1 MARTAGHKKDRIKGG
16 AAPVRGNRNAAI
28 ALLLQTGLE
37 RHGAGDLAAAAG
49 IYNDVLKQDPHQP
62 DALHLLGVA
71 CLQTG
76 RFAEAVDLIS
86 RATVRMPGN
95 AEFHGNL
102 AAALLRLERD
112 EEAAAA
118 AARAIELKPGNAGF
132 RGNLAI
138 ALKRLGRSGDAAD
151 AFAAMLAL
159 EPGKLNLHKEI
170 ADLNSAAKRLDPAI
184 EHYRAHMLHFPDDP
198 EIHVVW
204 NNLAHAL
211 EQRGHL
217 DEAQA
222 LYRKAMA
229 ACPDDPD
236 YVHNVGLIYRV
247 TGNYEAADAHLRRA
261 VALAPD
267 SHRLV
272 ANLASFLADIGRFEE
287 AAGILEAR
295 SAEFSD
301 NVELLMSLGTLYK
314 NLGEDEKALA
324 IFERAVA
331 VAPKNPDAYRELAI
345 AYVQTNNT
353 PKAYET
359 LKRILEFDPQ
369 YVPAHLL
376 LVEACGHMKRVDE
389 ADIRA
394 QATLLLPNYIAQNG
408 AYPMKAFRN
417 ACDFDG
423 LDKLGDLLSVLDTAP
438 IQLYAMAFLHLLV
451 TADSVETTK
460 RVVDLHRRWGDW
472 ANRRADRTPLPP
484 LPAKPRQGK
493 VRLGFLSSDLNAHSV
508 ATCLMPLLEMYDRDR
523 FEIFCYS
530 PRDVAGDVVQA
541 KIQGLVDKY
550 HLLVNRPD
558 RDFAHTIR
566 ADEVD
571 ILFELNGITQHSR
584 TAVTAYK
591 PAPIQVSY
599 LGYPFTFGVSRI
611 DYMLLDRFLKP
622 ERDDLL
628 VETPLVMPG
637 SWICFT
643 SMGDCDVNPTPPSEA
658 NGYVTFGTLNNPYKF
673 TREAIALWAEVMR
686 NVPNS
691 RFLMVRW
698 ADSSTLRCHHL
709 MEEFARN
716 GIGSDRLYFLRNEP
730 GKHLP
735 CYHQI
740 DLSLDTFPLTGGNT
754 TADAL
759 WMGVPVVTLRG
770 PSYHQRISHAILN
783 HAGLGDLSCGT
794 REAFVQTAV
803 ALASDVAR
811 RRQLRSALRGQL
823 LDSDMF
829 RRDRFVPAFQETMM
843 ELVEKHGLR

>member
-1 MARTAGHKKDRIKGG
+1 MPGAEKAALSVLLKAGL
-16 AAPVRGNRNAAI
+16 A
-28 ALLLQTGLE
+28 
-37 RHGAGDLAAAAG
+37 RHGAGDFAG
-49 IYNDVLKQDPHQP
+49 ASHLYREILKHSPRQP

-76 RFAEAVDLIS
+76 RLDEAADLIG
-86 RATVRMPGN
+86 RAIAESPGN
-95 AEFHGNL
+95 AEYLGNL
-102 AAALLRLERD
+102 AAALLRLERN
-112 EEAAAA
+112 EEAAEAA
-118 AARAIELKPGNAGF
+118 AKAVQLQPRNAGF
-132 RGNLAI
+132 HGNLAV
-138 ALKRLGRSGDAAD
+138 ALKRLGRSEEAAD
-151 AFAAMLAL
+151 AFEAMLAL
-159 EPGKLNLHKEI
+159 DPGKLHLHKEI
-170 ADLNSAAKRLDPAI
+170 GDLSMASKRLDAAI
-184 EHYRAHMLHFPDDP
+184 EHYRAYMLHFPDDP

-211 EQRGHL
+211 EQRGQL
-217 DEAQA
+217 EEAQA
-222 LYRKAMA
+222 LYQNAMA

-236 YVHNVGLIYRV
+236 YVHNVGLMYRV
-247 TGNYEAADAHLRRA
+247 TGDYEAAEAHLRRA
-261 VALAPD
+261 LELAP
-267 SHRLV
+267 HAHKLV
-272 ANLASFLADIGRFEE
+272 ANLASLLADIGRFAE
-287 AAGILEAR
+287 AAEILEKR

-301 NVELLMSLGTLYK
+301 NDELLMSLGTLYK
-314 NLGEDEKALA
+314 NLGEDHKALA
-324 IFERAVA
+324 IFERAVE
-331 VAPKNPDAYRELAI
+331 VAPKNPHAYRELAI
-345 AYVQTNNT
+345 AYVQVGDT

-423 LDKLGDLLSVLDTAP
+423 LDKLGDLLSVLATAP
-438 IQLYAMAFLHLLV
+438 IQLYAMGFLHLLV
-451 TADSVETTK
+451 TADTVETTK

-472 ANRRADRTPLPP
+472 AIRRAERTPLPP
-484 LPAKPRQGK
+484 LPATRRQGK
-493 VRLGFLSSDLNAHSV
+493 VRIGFLSSDLNAHSV
-508 ATCLMPLLEMYDRDR
+508 AICLMPLLEDYDRDR

-530 PRDVAGDVVQA
+530 PRNLPGDLVQA

-558 RDFAHTIR
+558 LDFAHTIR

-571 ILFELNGITQHSR
+571 ILFDLNGITQHSR

-599 LGYPFTFGVSRI
+599 LGYPFTFGVSKI
-611 DYMLLDRFLKP
+611 DYMLLDRFLAP

-628 VETPLVMPG
+628 VEKPLVMPG

-643 SMGDCDVNPTPPSEA
+643 NMGDCDVNPTPPSET

-673 TREAIALWAEVMR
+673 NRETIALWAEVMR

-716 GIGSDRLYFLRNEP
+716 GIEGDRLYFMRNEP
-730 GKHLP
+730 GRHLP

-754 TADAL
+754 TTDAL

-794 REAFVQTAV
+794 REEFVETAV
-803 ALASDVAR
+803 ALANDVER

-829 RRDRFVPAFQETMM
+829 RRDRFVPAFQDTMM
-843 ELVEKHGLR
+843 ELVKKHGLR